1 MSDLQDA
8 LIEFNKDKPNWY
20 DWKNLN
26 DGEIYSNVKIV
37 KDGAVM
43 PTEEEVNAKIAELQ
57 LQENRAADY
66 PSIADQLDDIF
77 HNGLDAWKATIQETK
92 DKYPKGQ
99 IMSSILKVDNIQEK
113 TASSTIQ
120 LGNTV
125 SEDVTAVTSSS
136 GTLTLDA
143 SVGGF
148 FTVALSENV
157 TTWTISNL
165 PAGRAT
171 VITVRFTQDSTDRT
185 VVSTIN
191 TVAAKTA
198 GGGGWTMS
206 TGSGVIDIVTVLF
219 DGTNYYLVPQQAW
232 S

>member
-92 DKYPKGQ
+92 DKYPKG
-99 IMSSILKVDNIQEK
+99 
-113 TASSTIQ
+113 
-120 LGNTV
+120 
-125 SEDVTAVTSSS
+125 
-136 GTLTLDA
+136 
-143 SVGGF
+143 
-148 FTVALSENV
+148 
-157 TTWTISNL
+157 
-165 PAGRAT
+165 
-171 VITVRFTQDSTDRT
+171 
-185 VVSTIN
+185 
-191 TVAAKTA
+191 
-198 GGGGWTMS
+198 
-206 TGSGVIDIVTVLF
+206 
-219 DGTNYYLVPQQAW
+219 
-232 S
+232 